1 MVILLQTERICHS
14 KQGMGF
20 DTKQVNRK
28 LARIAT
34 PIAIQGV
41 VSATLMMIDNI
52 MVGFLGETE
61 LAAVGVG
68 SQLFTVHYLVLF
80 GILSGSATF
89 MAQFYGTRD
98 MANIRKV
105 IGFDFTLL
113 AGLGAVFFILAMALT
128 GPILSIYTEDPAVK
142 ALAAQYVRI
151 NAASFLLLA
160 FSAPL
165 EMAFKATQQVKIP
178 MTVSAA
184 VFITNIAVNYT
195 FIFGKFGAP
204 ALGVAGAAIGTL
216 SARIVEVVLNACFG
230 WRRSNEFRGS
240 MASFFGW
247 DPELVRRVIKNAT
260 PTTINEFFWGFGQS
274 MYVAAFS
281 RISTTAYAAY
291 QAANAIFN
299 IFNFAAFSIG
309 DAALILVGEKLGEG
323 DMEYTW
329 KLSKHLIK
337 AIMIVGTGIGLLA
350 VIISGPL
357 SEIFRLTEEGQM
369 YTKYIIIVLGATM
382 AADLY
387 NGLQIAG
394 ILRAGGDTRFAMI
407 AEMSCIWLIAIPL
420 AFISALVW
428 HLPVHLALL
437 VTRIEILIRAAVIT
451 KRYISKK
458 WMNTVITDL

>member
-1 MVILLQTERICHS
+1 MV
-14 KQGMGF
+14 
-20 DTKQVNRK
+20 
-28 LARIAT
+28 
-34 PIAIQGV
+34 
-41 VSATLMMIDNI
+41 DNI

-68 SQLFTVHYLVLF
+68 SQLFMVHYLVLF

-89 MAQFYGTRD
+89 MAQFYGTKD

-113 AGLGAVFFILAMALT
+113 AALGAVIFLLVNCFT
-128 GPILSIYTEDPAVK
+128 DGILSLYTEDAAVK

-151 NAASFLLLA
+151 NSLSFLLLA
-160 FSAPL
+160 VSSPL
-165 EMAFKATQQVKIP
+165 EMAFKATQQVRIP
-178 MTVSAA
+178 MIISNVI
-184 VFITNIAVNYT
+184 FFTNIAINYVL
-195 FIFGKFGAP
+195 IFGKLGFP
-204 ALGVAGAAIGTL
+204 KMGVAGAAIGTL
-216 SARIVEVVLNACFG
+216 SSRIIEVLMNSYFAFRTGNEFCGKVRSYFG
-230 WRRSNEFRGS
+230 WER
-240 MASFFGW
+240 
-247 DPELVRRVIKNAT
+247 ELVRRIIKNAT
-260 PTTINEFFWGFGQS
+260 PTTINEFFWSFGQT

-291 QAANAIFN
+291 QAANSIFN

-337 AIMIVGTGIGLLA
+337 ACILAGLVIGAITILL
-350 VIISGPL
+350 SQPL
-357 SEIFRLTEEGQM
+357 SGIFKLTDAGKM
-369 YTKYIIIVLGATM
+369 YTRYILIVFGATM
-382 AADLY
+382 AADLF

-394 ILRAGGDTRFAMI
+394 ILRAGGDTKFAMI
-407 AEMSCIWLIAIPL
+407 SESLCIWLIAVPL
-420 AFISALVW
+420 AFTASLVW

-437 VTRIEILIRAAVIT
+437 VTRTEMIIRGAILA
-451 KRYISKK
+451 KRYLSKK

>member
-1 MVILLQTERICHS
+1 MEFNKKAL
-14 KQGMGF
+14 
-20 DTKQVNRK
+20 NRK
-28 LARIAT
+28 LVRIAT
-34 PIAIQGV
+34 PIAIQGI
-41 VSATLMMIDNI
+41 VSATLSMVDNI

-68 SQLFTVHYLVLF
+68 SQLFMVHYLVLF

-89 MAQFYGTRD
+89 MAQFYGTKD

-113 AGLGAVFFILAMALT
+113 AALGAVIFLLVNCFT
-128 GPILSIYTEDPAVK
+128 DGILSLYTEDAAVK

-151 NAASFLLLA
+151 NSLSFLLLA
-160 FSAPL
+160 VSSPL
-165 EMAFKATQQVKIP
+165 EMAFKATQQVRIP
-178 MTVSAA
+178 MIISNVI
-184 VFITNIAVNYT
+184 FFTNIAINYVL
-195 FIFGKFGAP
+195 IFGKLGFP
-204 ALGVAGAAIGTL
+204 KMGVAGAAIGTL
-216 SARIVEVVLNACFG
+216 SSRIIEVLMNSYFAFRTG
-230 WRRSNEFRGS
+230 NEFCGKVRS
-240 MASFFGW
+240 YFGW
-247 DPELVRRVIKNAT
+247 DRELVRRIIKNAT
-260 PTTINEFFWGFGQS
+260 PTTINEFFWSFGQT

-291 QAANAIFN
+291 QAANSIFN

-337 AIMIVGTGIGLLA
+337 ACILAGLVIGAITILL
-350 VIISGPL
+350 SQPL
-357 SEIFRLTEEGQM
+357 SGIFKLTDAGKM
-369 YTKYIIIVLGATM
+369 YTRYILIVFGATM
-382 AADLY
+382 AADLF

-394 ILRAGGDTRFAMI
+394 ILRAGGDTKFAMI
-407 AEMSCIWLIAIPL
+407 SESLCIWLIAVPL
-420 AFISALVW
+420 AFTASLVW

-437 VTRIEILIRAAVIT
+437 VTRTEMIIRGAILA
-451 KRYISKK
+451 KRYLSKK

>member
-1 MVILLQTERICHS
+1 MELNKKAL
-14 KQGMGF
+14 
-20 DTKQVNRK
+20 NRK
-28 LARIAT
+28 LVRIAT
-34 PIAIQGV
+34 PIAIQGI
-41 VSATLMMIDNI
+41 VSATLSMVDNI

-68 SQLFTVHYLVLF
+68 SQLFMVHYLVLF

-89 MAQFYGTRD
+89 MAQFYGTKD

-113 AGLGAVFFILAMALT
+113 AALGAVIFLIVNCFT
-128 GPILSIYTEDPAVK
+128 DGILSLYTEDAAVK

-151 NAASFLLLA
+151 NSLSFLLLA
-160 FSAPL
+160 VSSPL
-165 EMAFKATQQVKIP
+165 EMAFKATQQVRIP
-178 MTVSAA
+178 MIISNV
-184 VFITNIAVNYT
+184 VFFTNIAINYVL
-195 FIFGKFGAP
+195 IFGKLGFP
-204 ALGVAGAAIGTL
+204 KMGVAGAAIGTI
-216 SARIVEVVLNACFG
+216 SSRIIEVLMNTYFAFRTG
-230 WRRSNEFRGS
+230 NEFCGKVKS
-240 MASFFGW
+240 YFGW
-247 DPELVRRVIKNAT
+247 DRELIKRIIKNAT
-260 PTTINEFFWGFGQS
+260 PTTINEFFWSFGQT

-291 QAANAIFN
+291 QAANSIFN

-337 AIMIVGTGIGLLA
+337 ACILAGLAIGTITILL
-350 VIISGPL
+350 SQPL
-357 SEIFRLTEEGQM
+357 SGIFKLTDAGKM
-369 YTKYIIIVLGATM
+369 YTRYILIVFGATM
-382 AADLY
+382 AADLF

-394 ILRAGGDTRFAMI
+394 ILRAGGDTKFAMI
-407 AEMSCIWLIAIPL
+407 SESLCIWLIAVPL
-420 AFISALVW
+420 AFTASLVW

-437 VTRIEILIRAAVIT
+437 VTRTEMIIRGAILA
-451 KRYISKK
+451 KRYLSKK

>member
-1 MVILLQTERICHS
+1 MEFNKKAL
-14 KQGMGF
+14 
-20 DTKQVNRK
+20 NRK
-28 LARIAT
+28 LVRIAT
-34 PIAIQGV
+34 PIAIQGI
-41 VSATLMMIDNI
+41 VSATLSMVDNI

-68 SQLFTVHYLVLF
+68 SQLFMVHYLVLF

-89 MAQFYGTRD
+89 MAQFYGTKD

-113 AGLGAVFFILAMALT
+113 SALGAVIFLLVNCFT
-128 GPILSIYTEDPAVK
+128 DGILSLYTEDAAVK

-151 NAASFLLLA
+151 NSLSFLLLA
-160 FSAPL
+160 VSSPL
-165 EMAFKATQQVKIP
+165 EMAFKATQQVRIP
-178 MTVSAA
+178 MIISNVI
-184 VFITNIAVNYT
+184 FFTNIAINYVL
-195 FIFGKFGAP
+195 IFGKLGFP
-204 ALGVAGAAIGTL
+204 KMGVAGAAIGTL
-216 SARIVEVVLNACFG
+216 SSRIIEVLMNSYFAFRTG
-230 WRRSNEFRGS
+230 NEFCGKVRS
-240 MASFFGW
+240 YFGW
-247 DPELVRRVIKNAT
+247 DRELVRRIIKNAT
-260 PTTINEFFWGFGQS
+260 PTTINEFFWSFGQT

-291 QAANAIFN
+291 QAANSIFN

-337 AIMIVGTGIGLLA
+337 ACILAGLVIGAITILL
-350 VIISGPL
+350 SQPL
-357 SEIFRLTEEGQM
+357 SGIFKLTDAGKM
-369 YTKYIIIVLGATM
+369 YTRYILIVFGATM
-382 AADLY
+382 AADLF

-394 ILRAGGDTRFAMI
+394 ILRAGGDTKFAMI
-407 AEMSCIWLIAIPL
+407 SESLCIWLIAVPL
-420 AFISALVW
+420 AFTASLVW

-437 VTRIEILIRAAVIT
+437 VTRTEMIIRGAILA
-451 KRYISKK
+451 KRYLSKK

>member
-1 MVILLQTERICHS
+1 MEFNKKAL
-14 KQGMGF
+14 
-20 DTKQVNRK
+20 NRK
-28 LARIAT
+28 LVRIAT
-34 PIAIQGV
+34 PIAIQGI
-41 VSATLMMIDNI
+41 VSATLSMVDNI

-68 SQLFTVHYLVLF
+68 SQLFMVHYLVLF

-89 MAQFYGTRD
+89 MAQFYGTKD

-113 AGLGAVFFILAMALT
+113 AALGAVIFLLVNCFT
-128 GPILSIYTEDPAVK
+128 DGILSLYTEDAAVK

-151 NAASFLLLA
+151 NSLSFLLLA
-160 FSAPL
+160 VSSPL
-165 EMAFKATQQVKIP
+165 EMAFKATQQVRIP
-178 MTVSAA
+178 MIISNVI
-184 VFITNIAVNYT
+184 FFTNIAINYVL
-195 FIFGKFGAP
+195 IFGKLGFP
-204 ALGVAGAAIGTL
+204 KMGVAGAAIGTI
-216 SARIVEVVLNACFG
+216 SSRIIEVLMNTYFAF
-230 WRRSNEFRGS
+230 RKKNEFCGKVKS
-240 MASFFGW
+240 YFGW
-247 DPELVRRVIKNAT
+247 DRELVRRIIKNAT
-260 PTTINEFFWGFGQS
+260 PTTINEFFWSFGQT

-291 QAANAIFN
+291 QAANSIFN

-337 AIMIVGTGIGLLA
+337 VCILAGLVIGAITILL
-350 VIISGPL
+350 SQPL
-357 SEIFRLTEEGQM
+357 SGIFKLTDAGKM
-369 YTKYIIIVLGATM
+369 YTRYILIVFGATM
-382 AADLY
+382 AADLF

-394 ILRAGGDTRFAMI
+394 ILRAGGDTKFAMI
-407 AEMSCIWLIAIPL
+407 SESLCIWLIAVPL
-420 AFISALVW
+420 AFTASLVW

-437 VTRIEILIRAAVIT
+437 VTRTEMIIRGAILA
-451 KRYISKK
+451 KRYLSKK

>member
-1 MVILLQTERICHS
+1 MEFNKKAL
-14 KQGMGF
+14 
-20 DTKQVNRK
+20 NRK
-28 LARIAT
+28 LVKIAT
-34 PIAIQGV
+34 PIAIQGI
-41 VSATLMMIDNI
+41 VSATLSMVDNI

-68 SQLFTVHYLVLF
+68 SQLFMVHYLVLF

-89 MAQFYGTRD
+89 MAQFYGTKD

-113 AGLGAVFFILAMALT
+113 AVLGTVCFVLVNCFT
-128 GPILSIYTEDPAVK
+128 NGILSVYTEDPAVK

-151 NAASFLLLA
+151 NSLSFLLLA
-160 FSAPL
+160 ISSPL
-165 EMAFKATQQVKIP
+165 EMAFKATQQVRIP
-178 MTVSAA
+178 MLISNVI
-184 VFITNIAVNYT
+184 FFTNIAINYVL
-195 FIFGKFGAP
+195 IFGKFGFP
-204 ALGVAGAAIGTL
+204 KMGVAGAAIGTI
-216 SARIVEVVLNACFG
+216 SSRIIEVLMNSYFAF
-230 WRRSNEFRGS
+230 RANNEFCGKVRS
-240 MASFFGW
+240 YFGW
-247 DPELVRRVIKNAT
+247 DRELVNRIIKNAT
-260 PTTINEFFWGFGQS
+260 PTTINEFFWSFGQT

-291 QAANAIFN
+291 QAANSIFN

-309 DAALILVGEKLGEG
+309 DATLILVGEKLGEG

-337 AIMIVGTGIGLLA
+337 ACLLA
-350 VIISGPL
+350 GVIIGTITILLSEPL
-357 SEIFRLTEEGQM
+357 SGIFKLSEAGRM
-369 YTKYIIIVLGATM
+369 YTRYILIILGLTM

-407 AEMSCIWLIAIPL
+407 SESICIWLIAVPL
-420 AFISALVW
+420 AFTASLVW

-437 VTRIEILIRAAVIT
+437 VTRTEMFIRAAVLT
-451 KRYISKK
+451 KRYLSKK

>member
-1 MVILLQTERICHS
+1 MEFNKKAL
-14 KQGMGF
+14 
-20 DTKQVNRK
+20 NRK
-28 LARIAT
+28 LVRIAT
-34 PIAIQGV
+34 PIAIQGI
-41 VSATLMMIDNI
+41 VSATLSMVDNI

-68 SQLFTVHYLVLF
+68 SQLFMVHYLVLF

-89 MAQFYGTRD
+89 MAQFYGTKD

-113 AGLGAVFFILAMALT
+113 AALGAVIFLLVNCFT
-128 GPILSIYTEDPAVK
+128 DGILSLYTEDAAVK

-151 NAASFLLLA
+151 NSLSFLLLA
-160 FSAPL
+160 VSSPL
-165 EMAFKATQQVKIP
+165 EMAFKATQQVRIP
-178 MTVSAA
+178 MIISNVI
-184 VFITNIAVNYT
+184 FFTNIAINYVL
-195 FIFGKFGAP
+195 IFGKLGFP
-204 ALGVAGAAIGTL
+204 KMGVAGAAIGTL
-216 SARIVEVVLNACFG
+216 SSRIIEVLMNSYFAFRTGNEFCGKVRSYFG
-230 WRRSNEFRGS
+230 WER
-240 MASFFGW
+240 
-247 DPELVRRVIKNAT
+247 ELVRRIIKNAT
-260 PTTINEFFWGFGQS
+260 PTTINEFFWSFGQT

-291 QAANAIFN
+291 QAANSIFN

-337 AIMIVGTGIGLLA
+337 ACILAGLVIGAITILL
-350 VIISGPL
+350 SQPL
-357 SEIFRLTEEGQM
+357 SGIFKLTDAGKM
-369 YTKYIIIVLGATM
+369 YTRYILIVFGATM
-382 AADLY
+382 AADLF

-394 ILRAGGDTRFAMI
+394 ILRAGGDTKFAMI
-407 AEMSCIWLIAIPL
+407 SESLCIWLIAVPL
-420 AFISALVW
+420 AFTASLVW

-437 VTRIEILIRAAVIT
+437 VTRTEMIIRGAILA
-451 KRYISKK
+451 KRYLSKK

>member
-1 MVILLQTERICHS
+1 MEFNKKAL
-14 KQGMGF
+14 
-20 DTKQVNRK
+20 NRK
-28 LARIAT
+28 LVRIAT
-34 PIAIQGV
+34 PIAIQGI
-41 VSATLMMIDNI
+41 VSATLSMVDNI

-68 SQLFTVHYLVLF
+68 SQLFMVHYLVLF

-89 MAQFYGTRD
+89 MAQFYGTKD

-113 AGLGAVFFILAMALT
+113 AALGAVIFLLVNCFT
-128 GPILSIYTEDPAVK
+128 DGILSLYTEDAAVK

-151 NAASFLLLA
+151 NSLSFLLLA
-160 FSAPL
+160 VSSPL
-165 EMAFKATQQVKIP
+165 EMAFKATQQVRIP
-178 MTVSAA
+178 MIISNVI
-184 VFITNIAVNYT
+184 FFTNIAINYVL
-195 FIFGKFGAP
+195 IFGKLGFP
-204 ALGVAGAAIGTL
+204 KMGVAGAAIGTL
-216 SARIVEVVLNACFG
+216 SSRIIEVLMNSYFAFRTG
-230 WRRSNEFRGS
+230 NEFCGKVRS
-240 MASFFGW
+240 YFGW
-247 DPELVRRVIKNAT
+247 DRELVRRIIKNAT
-260 PTTINEFFWGFGQS
+260 PTTINEFFWSFGQT

-291 QAANAIFN
+291 QAANSIFN

-337 AIMIVGTGIGLLA
+337 VCILAGLVIGAITILL
-350 VIISGPL
+350 SQPL
-357 SEIFRLTEEGQM
+357 SGIFKLTDAGKM
-369 YTKYIIIVLGATM
+369 YTRYILIVFGATM
-382 AADLY
+382 AADLF

-394 ILRAGGDTRFAMI
+394 ILRAGGDTKFAMI
-407 AEMSCIWLIAIPL
+407 SESLCIWLIAVPL
-420 AFISALVW
+420 AFTASLVW

-437 VTRIEILIRAAVIT
+437 VTRTEMIIRGAILA
-451 KRYISKK
+451 KRYLSKK